1 MTSEKNMKLKRKQPG
16 KRALPKVAFKRA
28 SKKKAARYS
37 RSLARLKRAHPAV
50 QKAKKKQPVR
60 DELLERFESGKSI
73 VDYIDFSA
81 GRFVQI
87 P

>member
-1 MTSEKNMKLKRKQPG
+1 MKLKRKQSG

-37 RSLARLKRAHPAV
+37 RPLARLKRAHPGV
-50 QKAKKKQPVR
+50 QKAKKKQPVC

-73 VDYIDFSA
+73 SDYIDFSA

>member
-1 MTSEKNMKLKRKQPG
+1 MTSEKNMKLKRKQSG

>member
-1 MTSEKNMKLKRKQPG
+1 MKLKRKQSG

-37 RSLARLKRAHPAV
+37 RSLARLKRAHPGV
-50 QKAKKKQPVR
+50 QKAKKKKQQPVR

-73 VDYIDFSA
+73 ADYIDFSA

>member
-1 MTSEKNMKLKRKQPG
+1 MKLKRKQSG

-37 RSLARLKRAHPAV
+37 RSLARLKRAHPGV
-50 QKAKKKQPVR
+50 QKAKKKKQPVR

-73 VDYIDFSA
+73 ADYIDFSA

>member
-1 MTSEKNMKLKRKQPG
+1 MKLKRKQSG

-37 RSLARLKRAHPAV
+37 RSLARLKRAHPRV
-50 QKAKKKQPVR
+50 QKAKKKKKKQPVR

-73 VDYIDFSA
+73 ADYIDFSA

>member
-1 MTSEKNMKLKRKQPG
+1 MKLKRKQSG
-16 KRALPKVAFKRA
+16 KTALPKVAFKRA

-37 RSLARLKRAHPAV
+37 RPLARLKRAHPGV
-50 QKAKKKQPVR
+50 PKAKKKQPLR
-60 DELLERFESGKSI
+60 DEVLERFESGKS
-73 VDYIDFSA
+73 VADYIDFSA